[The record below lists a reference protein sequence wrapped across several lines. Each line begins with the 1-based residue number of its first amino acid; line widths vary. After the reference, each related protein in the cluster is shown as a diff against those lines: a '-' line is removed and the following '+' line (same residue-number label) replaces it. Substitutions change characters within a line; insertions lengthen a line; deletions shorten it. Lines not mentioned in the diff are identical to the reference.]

1 MMMASIGM
9 MRAIHRHKERVFTDR
24 KDHHWDK
31 RKLAGAPEGSAD
43 FETNQLFSPK
53 FGKRPRHCLAR
64 RFAGRAQTFRIP

>member
-31 RKLAGAPEGSAD
+31 RKPAGAPEGSAD
-43 FETNQLFSPK
+43 F
-53 FGKRPRHCLAR
+53 
-64 RFAGRAQTFRIP
+64 